1 MNIDDLLKEKGLTKA
16 MLAEKM
22 GIRSQNVNVS
32 LRNPTE
38 ETMKKLAD
46 ALGVEMWELFV
57 SKDKLVD
64 QKEQIETDLVC
75 PNCGVKL
82 ELRRK
87 E

>member
-1 MNIDDLLKEKGLTKA
+1 MNIDKLLSEKGMTKS

-38 ETMKKLAD
+38 DTMRKIAD
-46 ALGVEMWELFV
+46 ALGVEMWELF
-57 SKDKLVD
+57 
-64 QKEQIETDLVC
+64 IEKPTSNEPNCNTLVC
-75 PNCGVKL
+75 PKCGAKFVF
-82 ELRRK
+82 E

>member
-1 MNIDDLLKEKGLTKA
+1 MNIDELLKEKGMTKA

-57 SKDKLVD
+57 SKEKLV
-64 QKEQIETDLVC
+64 EQQEQNTIVC
-75 PNCGVKL
+75 PKCGSKF
-82 ELRRK
+82 ELK
-87 E
+87 EE

>member
-1 MNIDDLLKEKGLTKA
+1 MNIDELLKEKGMTKA

-57 SKDKLVD
+57 SKEKLV
-64 QKEQIETDLVC
+64 EQQEQNTIVC
-75 PNCGVKL
+75 PKCGAKF
-82 ELRRK
+82 ELK
-87 E
+87 EE

>member
-16 MLAEKM
+16 TLAEKM

-57 SKDKLVD
+57 SKDKLVE
-64 QKEQIETDLVC
+64 QKEQNNIVC
-75 PNCGVKL
+75 PKCGAKFGLV
-82 ELRRK
+82 EK